1 MRTPDSLAESLR
13 EAFTNPDS
21 TYRLNLAMNVGTFP
35 NDSYIHVLVDQFEV
49 EPDFYVRDTLT
60 WALLNH
66 NRDKVLKRILFDV
79 NSPYPQM
86 RAQCLHTLSK
96 IADPHTWSAITHEH
110 LTDPNDSIATTAWR
124 AAAILVPDEDTAEL
138 IDVLCTQLGRGD
150 TRTQLSLSKALLNL
164 GEPALD
170 ALKAFHAVENVD
182 VREHVASI
190 FRLAKDHEAEYLN
203 AIEAAK
209 RKASLDDAPA
219 IDPAII

>member
-1 MRTPDSLAESLR
+1 MRTPDALAESLR

-96 IADPHTWSAITHEH
+96 IADPATWSAITHEH

-124 AAAILVPDEDTAEL
+124 AAALLVPDEDVAEL

-150 TRTQLSLSKALLNL
+150 TRTQLLLSKAFLVI
-164 GEPALD
+164 GEPALK
-170 ALKAFHAVENVD
+170 ALQAYRTDENEGIRDHVD
-182 VREHVASI
+182 SI
-190 FRLAKDHEAEYLN
+190 LRLANNHEAAFMN

-209 RKASLDDAPA
+209 RKASLEDAPA